1 MLSLQKLITHVTHQ
15 FLFQIFYLCSMNK
28 EMDLYTDY
36 LLSSFGQVT
45 ATGLS
50 ELLDGSIS
58 HDKITRMLSA
68 KRSLSQELWNNV
80 KPLVRKHE
88 SEEACLIFDDT
99 IVSKP
104 YTDENDLICW
114 HWDHSKNRNEKGIN
128 LLTAFYHTQSSTEA
142 EPLRVPVSF
151 ECVTKP
157 IRFRDEKTG
166 KEKRKSVVTKNEMMR
181 SMVKQAIESQHLKFR
196 YVLTDSWFASSDNML
211 FIDRMKKY
219 FVMDMK
225 NNRLCMFAAA
235 DRHKGQWTSVDKL
248 PLQAEQ
254 PVKVWIKDL
263 EIQVVLCKFVFTNKD
278 GSTGEMYLVSNDLE
292 LSAEKIRT
300 LYKKRWSVEEYHK
313 SLKQNASLAK
323 SPTRTV
329 TTQTNHL
336 LASLLSYV
344 KMEHLKFAHR
354 LNHFALKNKIYLAAM
369 KNAWRQLE
377 SIKIVNVA

>member
-1 MLSLQKLITHVTHQ
+1 
-15 FLFQIFYLCSMNK
+15 
-28 EMDLYTDY
+28 MDLYTDY

-50 ELLDGSIS
+50 SLLEGSIS
-58 HDKITRMLSA
+58 HDKITRMLSGQA
-68 KRSLSQELWNNV
+68 YNSKDLWQEV
-80 KPLVRKHE
+80 KPLVRAHE

-128 LLTAFYHTQSSTEA
+128 LLTAFYHTELPTESQA
-142 EPLRVPVSF
+142 LRVPVAF
-151 ECVTKP
+151 ECVKKT
-157 IRFRDEKTG
+157 IRFCDLETR
-166 KEKRKSVVTKNEMMR
+166 KEKRQSPVTKNEMLR
-181 SMVKQAIESQHLKFR
+181 SMVQQAIENQHLKFK

-211 FIDRMKKY
+211 FIHKLKKY
-219 FVMDMK
+219 FVMDIK
-225 NNRLCMFAAA
+225 SNRLCMFSTE
-235 DRHKGQWTSVDKL
+235 DRNKGQWTSLDKL
-248 PLQAEQ
+248 SLQPEQ

-263 EIQVVLCKFVFTNKD
+263 SIEVILCKFVFTNKD

-292 LSAEKIRT
+292 LSAEKFRT

-329 TTQTNHL
+329 TTQTSHL
-336 LASLLSYV
+336 FASLLAYI
-344 KMEHLKFAHR
+344 KLERLKFVHN
-354 LNHFALKNKIYLAAM
+354 LNHFALKTKLYWVALKMAWKHLEDM
-369 KNAWRQLE
+369 KNYQTA
-377 SIKIVNVA
+377 